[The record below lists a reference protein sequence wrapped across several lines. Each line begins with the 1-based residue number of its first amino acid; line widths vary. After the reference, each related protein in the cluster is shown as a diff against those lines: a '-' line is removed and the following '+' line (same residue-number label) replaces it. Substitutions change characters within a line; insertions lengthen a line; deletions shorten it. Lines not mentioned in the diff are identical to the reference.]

1 MASVMRYDPRSV
13 DSVFDDF
20 FKGFLVRPVRTEG
33 VSKIADFKM
42 DVTENETGYVVR
54 ADIPGVKK
62 EDIHVVIDGNSVSVS
77 AEAKQVTEQ
86 KEGENL
92 IHSERYYGRVSRSF
106 TLGSE
111 IDEAQSQAKYA
122 DGVLEL
128 TLAKK
133 AVAATKTLSI
143 Q

>member
-1 MASVMRYDPRSV
+1 MANLMRYDPLNV

-20 FKGFLVRPVRTEG
+20 FKGFLVRPLRTEG
-33 VSKIADFKM
+33 VPKVADFKM
-42 DVTENETGYVVR
+42 DVTENEAGYVVR

-62 EDIHVVIDGNSVSVS
+62 EDIHVAIDGNSVSIS

-92 IHSERYYGRVSRSF
+92 IHCERYYGRVSRSF
-106 TLGSE
+106 TLSNE
-111 IDEAQSQAKYA
+111 IDEGQSQAKYA

-128 TLAKK
+128 SLAKK
-133 AVAATKTLSI
+133 AAAATKTLSI

>member
-92 IHSERYYGRVSRSF
+92 IHSERYYGRACRSF

-133 AVAATKTLSI
+133 AAAATKTLSI

>member
-1 MASVMRYDPRSV
+1 MANLMRYQPLNM

-20 FKGFLVRPVRTEG
+20 FKGFLVRPMRMEG
-33 VSKIADFKM
+33 VPKVADFKM
-42 DVTENETGYVVR
+42 DVTENEQGYVVR

-62 EDIHVVIDGNSVSVS
+62 DDIQVAIDGNSVSIS
-77 AEAKQVTEQ
+77 AEAKQQSEQ
-86 KEGENL
+86 KDGENI
-92 IHSERYYGRVSRSF
+92 IHSERYFGRVSRSF

-111 IDEAQSQAKYA
+111 IDETQSQAKYT

-128 TLAKK
+128 ILVKK
-133 AVAATKTLSI
+133 AAAATKTLSI

>member
-1 MASVMRYDPRSV
+1 MASVMRYAPLNV

-20 FKGFLVRPVRTEG
+20 FKGFLVRPLRTEG
-33 VSKIADFKM
+33 ASKIADFKM
-42 DVTENETGYVVR
+42 DVTENQTGYVVR

-62 EDIHVVIDGNSVSVS
+62 EDIHVAIDGNSVSVS

-92 IHSERYYGRVSRSF
+92 IHCERYYGRVSRSF

-133 AVAATKTLSI
+133 AAAATKTLSI

>member
-1 MASVMRYDPRSV
+1 MASVMRYDPLNV

-33 VSKIADFKM
+33 ASKIADFKM
-42 DVTENETGYVVR
+42 DVTENQTGYIVR

-62 EDIHVVIDGNSVSVS
+62 EDIHVAIDGNSVSVS
-77 AEAKQVTEQ
+77 AEAKQVAEQ
-86 KEGENL
+86 KDGENL
-92 IHSERYYGRVSRSF
+92 IHCERYYGRVSRSF

-111 IDEAQSQAKYA
+111 IDEAQSKAKYA

-133 AVAATKTLSI
+133 AAAATKTLSI

>member
-1 MASVMRYDPRSV
+1 MVHEKHERH
-13 DSVFDDF
+13 
-20 FKGFLVRPVRTEG
+20 EG
-33 VSKIADFKM
+33 K
-42 DVTENETGYVVR
+42 
-54 ADIPGVKK
+54 
-62 EDIHVVIDGNSVSVS
+62 
-77 AEAKQVTEQ
+77 
-86 KEGENL
+86 NL

-111 IDEAQSQAKYA
+111 IDEAQSQAKYI

-133 AVAATKTLSI
+133 AAAATKTLSI

>member
-1 MASVMRYDPRSV
+1 MRM
-13 DSVFDDF
+13 
-20 FKGFLVRPVRTEG
+20 EG
-33 VSKIADFKM
+33 VPKIADFKM
-42 DVTENETGYVVR
+42 DVTENDAGYVVK

-62 EDIHVVIDGNSVSVS
+62 EDIHVAIDGNSVSVS
-77 AEAKQVTEQ
+77 AEAKQETEE
-86 KEGENL
+86 KEGDKL

-128 TLAKK
+128 TLVKK
-133 AVAATKTLSI
+133 SAAATKTLAI

>member
-1 MASVMRYDPRSV
+1 MANLTRYDPLNM

-20 FKGFLVRPVRTEG
+20 FKGFLVRPMRMEG
-33 VSKIADFKM
+33 VPKIADFKM
-42 DVTENETGYVVR
+42 DVTENDAGYVVK

-62 EDIHVVIDGNSVSVS
+62 EDIHVAIDGNSVSIS
-77 AEAKQVTEQ
+77 AEAKQETEE
-86 KEGENL
+86 KEGGKL

-106 TLGSE
+106 TLGSD

-133 AVAATKTLSI
+133 SAAATKTLAI